1 MGTHHNVCRMIM
13 IKTFLLIACVI
24 AATAATSEDNVVP
37 EYEHDNH
44 KLTFEDT
51 NLADLPAQLA
61 EMLANGR
68 SEQECLALADA
79 TETEVDSS
87 VAAQQRTLDG
97 MDKGQDCNGKMDGA
111 VQKMQDNLDKAKKA
125 TEAAQKAYNSANSK
139 KFNFGDFSLNAL
151 KAKSCDTFWK
161 SNVYTT
167 QIIKAKAAEKAHLKA
182 KGDEDGA
189 AKSLKDIKKKKTEAV
204 RKCHC
209 DIKKKQEETIKKMN
223 ADVKTAHENAHKK
236 AAYLRCIIRKIPEN
250 DCKKTV
256 KAIPTVKAVTLSLA
270 TLATYCGP
278 EFSNTFTFAGKGRC
292 GWQGGDYCKCDKTG
306 RVSSAKSCAAECKG
320 HCECPSFP
328 TLGQNYQKGYN
339 TMKDPHCKEA
349 CEALPMCLGYSLVG
363 GSCYPRVASVDD
375 LNAARMLVPTGKNA
389 HLKRYFTRN
398 HISNTP
404 PHNVAKGWAAFC
416 GGPNDY
422 PIFGPKY
429 SPHAPPYNSRV
440 RTDGLKDVPCPPV
453 PAVVVGNNDGSS
465 K

>member
-87 VAAQQRTLDG
+87 VAGQQRTLDG

-167 QIIKAKAAEKAHLKA
+167 QIIAAKAAEKAHLKA

-223 ADVKTAHENAHKK
+223 ADVKTANENAHKK
-236 AAYLRCIIRKIPEN
+236 AAYLRCIIKKIPEN

-256 KAIPTVKAVTLSLA
+256 KAIPTVKAVKLSVA
-270 TLATYCGP
+270 TQATYCGP
-278 EFSNTFTFAGKGRC
+278 EFSNTFTFAGKGQC
-292 GWQGGDYCKCDKTG
+292 GWQGGEKLCRGNG
-306 RVSSAKSCAAECKG
+306 RHRA
-320 HCECPSFP
+320 CPAYP
-328 TLGQNYQKGYN
+328 ALEQNEKRGWH
-339 TMKDPHCKEA
+339 MKDPHCKKA
-349 CEALPMCLGYSLVG
+349 CEALPSCLGYSIN
-363 GSCYPRVASVDD
+363 PRGFCWPRFASVDD
-375 LNAARMLVPTGKNA
+375 LNAARMLVPTSKNN
-389 HLKRYFTRN
+389 HLKYYFTWP
-398 HISNTP
+398 SNFPQRVVPTP
-404 PHNVAKGWAAFC
+404 PYNVGKGWAGSC
-416 GGPNDY
+416 GGPNNWD
-422 PIFGPKY
+422 KN
-429 SPHAPPYNSRV
+429 A
-440 RTDGLKDVPCPPV
+440 LAPCPP
-453 PAVVVGNNDGSS
+453 ATTVVVRMPDGSVS
-465 K
+465 SGVKCYRRELKV

>member
-1 MGTHHNVCRMIM
+1 M
-13 IKTFLLIACVI
+13 IKTFLLIASVI

-37 EYEHDNH
+37 EYEHDKH

-61 EMLANGR
+61 EMLANGS

-161 SNVYTT
+161 SSVYTT
-167 QIIKAKAAEKAHLKA
+167 QITAAKAAEDAKLKA
-182 KGDEDGA
+182 EGDEDGA
-189 AKSLKDIKKKKTEAV
+189 AKSLKDIKKKKTETV

-209 DIKKKQEETIKKMN
+209 DIKQKQEETIKKMN

-236 AAYLRCIIRKIPEN
+236 AAYLRCIIKKIPEN

-256 KAIPTVKAVTLSLA
+256 KAIPTVKAVKLSVA
-270 TLATYCGP
+270 TQATYCGP
-278 EFSNTFTFAGKGRC
+278 EFSNTFTFAGKGQC
-292 GWQGGDYCKCDKTG
+292 GWLTESSSQGK
-306 RVSSAKSCAAECKG
+306 KSCHCDPRG
-320 HCECPSFP
+320 HCACPTWP
-328 TLGQNYQKGYN
+328 MLAQNEKKGKHM
-339 TMKDPHCKEA
+339 TGPRCKAA
-349 CEALPMCLGYSLVG
+349 CEALPMCIGYAVNPSGLCWPSFAG
-363 GSCYPRVASVDD
+363 ADD
-375 LNAARMLVPTGKNA
+375 LNAARML
-389 HLKRYFTRN
+389 
-398 HISNTP
+398 
-404 PHNVAKGWAAFC
+404 
-416 GGPNDY
+416 
-422 PIFGPKY
+422 
-429 SPHAPPYNSRV
+429 
-440 RTDGLKDVPCPPV
+440 
-453 PAVVVGNNDGSS
+453 
-465 K
+465 

>member
-1 MGTHHNVCRMIM
+1 MGTHHNVNRM

-24 AATAATSEDNVVP
+24 AATSEDDVVP
-37 EYEHDNH
+37 EYEHDKH

-51 NLADLPAQLA
+51 NLADLPAQLT

-79 TETEVDSS
+79 TETEVNSS
-87 VAAQQRTLDG
+87 VAAQQRILDG
-97 MDKGQDCNGKMDGA
+97 MDKGQNCNGEMDGA
-111 VQKMQDNLDKAKKA
+111 VQQMQDNLDKAKKA
-125 TEAAQKAYNSANSK
+125 TEAAVRAYNSANSK

-167 QIIKAKAAEKAHLKA
+167 QIIKAKAAEDAKLKA

-189 AKSLKDIKKKKTEAV
+189 AKSLKDIKKRKTEAV
-204 RKCHC
+204 IKCHC

-223 ADVKTAHENAHKK
+223 AEVKTANENAYKK
-236 AAYLRCIIRKIPEN
+236 AAYLRCIIKKIPEK

-256 KAIPTVKAVTLSLA
+256 KAIPTVKAVTLSVA
-270 TLATYCGP
+270 TQATYCGP
-278 EFSNTFTFAGKGRC
+278 EFSNTFTFAGKGHC
-292 GWQGGDYCKCDKTG
+292 GWQGGDKYCKCDKTG
-306 RVSSAKSCAAECKG
+306 RVSSAQSCVAECKG
-320 HCECPSFP
+320 YCHCPNLP
-328 TLGQNYQKGYN
+328 HLAQNERKGRHM
-339 TMKDPHCKEA
+339 TAQHCRKA
-349 CEALPMCLGYSLVG
+349 CEALPMCLGYDVRG
-363 GSCYPRVASVDD
+363 GMCYPRVASVDD
-375 LNAARMLVPTGKNA
+375 LNAARMLVPTSKNA

-465 K
+465 KHGA